1 MATSNLRLP
10 EQNSVNLVGRVVR
23 DPEVKSIRTGSSVC
37 NFSVALNSRYKD
49 KVTGAWKDGEPTYVQ
64 IVVWGDSGVRCGERL
79 RKGSPVHVEG
89 RLQSRSW
96 ETKEGEKRSS
106 LEVVAKRVQFLSF
119 EGGDK
124 QGQSS
129 DSDDSKQGSAPA
141 EVADDEEIP
150 F

>member
-23 DPEVKSIRTGSSVC
+23 DPEVKSTKTGSSVC

-49 KVTGAWKDGEPTYVQ
+49 KLSGAWKDGEPTYVQ
-64 IVVWGDSGVRCGERL
+64 IVVWGDSAVRCGERL
-79 RKGSPVHVEG
+79 KKGSPVHVEG
-89 RLQSRSW
+89 RLQSRAW
-96 ETKEGEKRSS
+96 ETKEGDKRSS

-119 EGGDK
+119 EGGEK
-124 QGQSS
+124 GQGI